1 MNLQKLLSNYFNE
14 LDPDLSEIVTDVYSL
29 ERNYM
34 DYYGS
39 NKGLLSK
46 IKDVIDRV
54 ADFQESSHKEGGEI

>member
-14 LDPDLSEIVTDVYSL
+14 LDSDLSEIVTDVYSL

-39 NKGLLSK
+39 NRGLLIK
-46 IKDVIDRV
+46 IKDIIDRV
-54 ADFQESSHKEGGEI
+54 ADLQELSEQEGGER